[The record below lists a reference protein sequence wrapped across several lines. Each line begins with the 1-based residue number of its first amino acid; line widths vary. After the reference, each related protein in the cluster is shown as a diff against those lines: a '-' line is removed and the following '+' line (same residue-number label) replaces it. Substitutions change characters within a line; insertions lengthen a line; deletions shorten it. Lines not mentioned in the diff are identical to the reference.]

1 LLFLEP
7 NGQGVKLAV
16 DLKAV
21 PVFMCCEGQFD
32 IDFKI
37 FVACRNGCI
46 YTVGSKGVISDL
58 VI

>member
-1 LLFLEP
+1 
-7 NGQGVKLAV
+7 
-16 DLKAV
+16 
-21 PVFMCCEGQFD
+21 MCCEGQFD